1 MPPPDA
7 LLFDVFGTLVD
18 WRSSVRDE
26 LAEAG
31 GRAGVSAD
39 WSAVVDDWRR
49 AYRPALDRARAA
61 PGWRDL
67 DALQRGTLRDVLDR
81 HGVALPAAEH
91 ETLVRSW
98 RRLRPWPDTRPGL
111 ERLRTGPRTATLSNG
126 HVALLVDLLR
136 FGDLRVDAVLSAELA
151 GSYKPDP
158 VVYARGAAL
167 LGLEPAQVAM
177 VAAHAD
183 DLRAAAEVGLRP
195 VFVRRPQ
202 EWGTAGGDEPPDGLP
217 GLLVASSLEDLADQL
232 GCHDVGPGQAG

>member
-1 MPPPDA
+1 VTPGA

-26 LAEAG
+26 LAQAG
-31 GRAGVSAD
+31 ARAGVTAD

-49 AYRPALDRARAA
+49 EYRPALLRARGE
-61 PGWRDL
+61 PQWRDL
-67 DALQRGTLRDVLDR
+67 DVLQRETLRDVLDR
-81 HGVALPAAEH
+81 HAVVLPAAEH
-91 ETLVRSW
+91 EVLVQSW
-98 RRLRPWPDTRPGL
+98 RRLRPWPDTRRGL

-158 VVYARGAAL
+158 AVYVRGAAL
-167 LGLEPAQVAM
+167 LGLPPEQVAM
-177 VAAHAD
+177 VAAHGD
-183 DLRAAAEVGLRP
+183 DLVAAAQVGLQP

-202 EWGTAGGDEPPDGLP
+202 EWGTGGGDEPPHELRGLV
-217 GLLVASSLEDLADQL
+217 VASSLEHLADQL
-232 GCHDVGPGQAG
+232 GL